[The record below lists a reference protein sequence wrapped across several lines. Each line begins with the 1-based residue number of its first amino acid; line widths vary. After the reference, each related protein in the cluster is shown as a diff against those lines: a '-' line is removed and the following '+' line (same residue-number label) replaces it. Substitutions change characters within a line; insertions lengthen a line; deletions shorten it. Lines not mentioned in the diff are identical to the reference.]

1 MSGLVCTGRRGPQL
15 GWRAAADCGIA
26 PDGGGER
33 RVRIVGGQFRG
44 RTLSAPPGS
53 ATRPTSDRA
62 RQALFNVLEH
72 AGWSP
77 GIEGLRVI
85 DLFAGSGALGFEALS
100 RGAAACLF
108 VESDGR
114 ARAAIDANAAAL
126 GVGALARMDRRN
138 ATDLGLRPPGAGPA
152 YDLAFLDPPYGKG
165 LGERALLSVDEG
177 GWLAPGALAVWER
190 GADEP
195 AVEVPGW
202 EPLDERRYGAAR
214 MAFLR
219 LAAG

>member
-1 MSGLVCTGRRGPQL
+1 M
-15 GWRAAADCGIA
+15 
-26 PDGGGER
+26 
-33 RVRIVGGQFRG
+33 RIVGGQFRG
-44 RTLSAPPGS
+44 RTLQAPPGS
-53 ATRPTSDRA
+53 GTRPTGDRA

-77 GIEGLRVI
+77 GLRGLRVV

-114 ARAAIDANAAAL
+114 ARAVIDANAAAL
-126 GVGALARMDRRN
+126 GVGARVRMDRRN

-165 LGERALLSVDEG
+165 LGERALESLADG
-177 GWLAPGALAVWER
+177 GWVGPGALAVWER

-195 AVEVPGW
+195 AVAVPGW
-202 EPLDERRYGAAR
+202 TPLDERRYGAAR
-214 MAFLR
+214 VAFLR
-219 LAAG
+219 AEERTW